1 MRISIIALI
10 CLLSFSCTNKYKN
23 LVNTEEDYQIIPKPL
38 KLEALTGKFLVDGN
52 TKIVG
57 SEVLK
62 NEGELLASMLS
73 AATGTSID
81 FSSEGTGNISLKL
94 DDTIENEEGYILNIK
109 FDNIEISGK
118 NTKGVFY
125 GIQTL
130 RQLMPAS
137 IETGDGSLKE
147 LVIPAAT
154 IKDSPR
160 FKYRGMHLDVAR
172 HFFPKDFVKK
182 YIDLIAMH
190 KMNTFHWH
198 LTEDQGWRIEI
209 KKYPKLTEIGAW
221 RYGTIIGHH
230 PGTGNDQ
237 KKYGG
242 FYTQEDIKDIVAYA
256 TKKHVT
262 VIPEIELPGH
272 SSAAIAAYP
281 SLSCFPEEPTSI
293 LSTSQRTRSE
303 MGSDKGKEI
312 QAAGTPKLV
321 QETWGVFNDVY
332 CAGKDE
338 TFTFLQ
344 DVLDEVIPLFPSE
357 YIHIGGDEC
366 PKANWER
373 CPSCQKRIKAEN
385 LHDEH
390 ELQSYFITRIEKYL
404 NTKGKQIIGWDEILE
419 GGLAPN
425 ATVMSWRGTK
435 GGIEAAKQ
443 KHDVIMTPGHS
454 CYFDHYQ
461 VKSKEDKAKEPLA
474 IGGNTSVADVYAY
487 NPMPEEL
494 SAEEQK
500 YVLGAQGNVWTEYM
514 KTTDYIEYMILPRMT
529 ALSEVVWTSH
539 ESKNWDDFSNRLDA
553 FKDRFDALGFNYAK
567 HTFEKEEA
575 VGEETKTSK

>member
-1 MRISIIALI
+1 MRILMIAII

-23 LVNTEEDYQIIPKPL
+23 LANTAEDYQVIPKPQ
-38 KLEALTGKFLVDGN
+38 KLDMLTGKFLVDGN

-62 NEGELLASMLS
+62 NEGEFLAGMLS
-73 AATGTSID
+73 AATGNSIN
-81 FSSEGTGNISLKL
+81 FYSEGSGNITLKL
-94 DDTIENEEGYILNIK
+94 DDAIKNEEGYSLNVT
-109 FDNIEISGK
+109 FDKIEISGK
-118 NTKGVFY
+118 TTKGVFY

-137 IETGDGSLKE
+137 IESANGDIKE
-147 LVIPAAT
+147 LTIPAVSIA
-154 IKDSPR
+154 DNPR

-172 HFFPKDFVKK
+172 HFFPVDFVKK

-209 KKYPKLTEIGAW
+209 KKYPKLTEVGAW
-221 RYGTIIGHH
+221 RNGTIVGHH
-230 PGTGNDQ
+230 PGTDNDQ

-272 SSAAIAAYP
+272 SSSAIAAYP
-281 SLSCFPEEPTSI
+281 YLSCFPEEPTKVSHD
-293 LSTSQRTRSE
+293 
-303 MGSDKGKEI
+303 MGSIKGKEI
-312 QAAGTPKLV
+312 QATGTPKIV
-321 QETWGVFNDVY
+321 QETWGVFDDVY

-344 DVLDEVIPLFPSE
+344 DVLDEVILLFPSE

-366 PKANWER
+366 PKENWKR
-373 CPSCQKRIKAEN
+373 CPSCQARIKAEG

-443 KHDVIMTPGHS
+443 KHDVIMSPNHS

-461 VKSKEDKAKEPLA
+461 VKTKDEKAKEPLS
-474 IGGNTSVADVYAY
+474 IGGNTTVADVYTY
-487 NPMPEEL
+487 EPMPSEL
-494 SAEEQK
+494 NKEEQK
-500 YVLGAQGNVWTEYM
+500 YVLGAQANVWTEYM
-514 KTTDYIEYMILPRMT
+514 KTTDYVEYMILPRMT
-529 ALSEVVWTSH
+529 ALSEVVWS
-539 ESKNWDDFSNRLDA
+539 SKNNRDWEDFSTRLNTFKDRLDA
-553 FKDRFDALGFNYAK
+553 LELNYAK
-567 HTFEKEEA
+567 HTFGK
-575 VGEETKTSK
+575 

>member
-1 MRISIIALI
+1 MRLSIIAFI
-10 CLLSFSCTNKYKN
+10 CLLCFSCANKYKDVKN
-23 LVNTEEDYQIIPKPL
+23 NTDKDYQVIPKPAVL
-38 KLEALTGKFLVDGN
+38 TPSTGKFLVDSK
-52 TKIVG
+52 TAIVG
-57 SEVLK
+57 SEALK
-62 NEGELLASMLS
+62 AEGELLASMLS
-73 AATGTSID
+73 SASGEDIR
-81 FSSEGTGNISLKL
+81 FFSEGKGNITIKL
-94 DDTIENEEGYILNIK
+94 DDAINNEEGYKLSVAY
-109 FDNIEISGK
+109 DNISISGK
-118 NTKGVFY
+118 NAKGVFY

-130 RQLMPAS
+130 RQLLPATTESASVGELTIPAVS
-137 IETGDGSLKE
+137 IE
-147 LVIPAAT
+147 
-154 IKDSPR
+154 DSPR
-160 FKYRGMHLDVAR
+160 YKYRGMHLDVAR
-172 HFFPKDFVKK
+172 HFFPKDFIKK

-209 KKYPKLTEIGAW
+209 KKYPKLTEVGAW
-221 RYGTIIGHH
+221 RNGTIIDHH

-242 FYTQEDIKDIVAYA
+242 FYTQDDVKEIVAYA
-256 TKKHVT
+256 TLKHVT

-281 SLSCFPEEPTSI
+281 SLSCFPEEPTI
-293 LSTSQRTRSE
+293 VTKD

-312 QAAGTPKLV
+312 QAAGTPKIV
-321 QETWGVFNDVY
+321 QETWGIFNDVY

-338 TFTFLQ
+338 TFAFLQ
-344 DVLDEVIPLFPSE
+344 DVLDEVIPLFPSK

-366 PKANWER
+366 PKENWKR
-373 CPSCQKRIKAEN
+373 CPRCQARIKAEG

-404 NTKGKQIIGWDEILE
+404 NSKGKQIIGWDEILE

-461 VKSKEDKAKEPLA
+461 VKTKEEKANEPLA
-474 IGGNTSVADVYAY
+474 IGGNTTVADVYAY
-487 NPMPEEL
+487 EPLPEEL
-494 SAEEQK
+494 SAEEQQ
-500 YVLGAQGNVWTEYM
+500 YILGAQANVWTEYM
-514 KTTDYIEYMILPRMT
+514 KTTDYVEYMILPRMT
-529 ALSEVVWTSH
+529 ALSEVVWS
-539 ESKNWDDFSNRLDA
+539 SKDHRNWEDFSNRLEA
-553 FKDRFDALGFNYAK
+553 FKLRYDALGLNYAK
-567 HTFEKEEA
+567 HTFKKE
-575 VGEETKTSK
+575 